1 MYFESMKY
9 LKELIL
15 LIFIL
20 LAIIMVVYEL
30 SYLNQCKFKIVEIL
44 LHLWTHCSNITFFF
58 FYKSTIEIE
67 FMISLFVFFNILF
80 AK

>member
-1 MYFESMKY
+1 MKY

-20 LAIIMVVYEL
+20 LAIIMIVYEL

-44 LHLWTHCSNITFFF
+44 LHLRTHCSNNIFFF
-58 FYKSTIEIE
+58 FTNQQLKLNS
-67 FMISLFVFFNILF
+67 
-80 AK
+80 

>member
-1 MYFESMKY
+1 MKY

-20 LAIIMVVYEL
+20 LAIIMIAYEL

-44 LHLWTHCSNITFFF
+44 LHL
-58 FYKSTIEIE
+58 
-67 FMISLFVFFNILF
+67 
-80 AK
+80 

>member
-1 MYFESMKY
+1 MVRYICQWTSLQGYCIAFNIQKLKTFKYLYFESMKY

-20 LAIIMVVYEL
+20 LAIIMIVYEL

-44 LHLWTHCSNITFFF
+44 LHL
-58 FYKSTIEIE
+58 
-67 FMISLFVFFNILF
+67 
-80 AK
+80 

>member
-1 MYFESMKY
+1 MKY

-20 LAIIMVVYEL
+20 LAIIMIVYEL

-44 LHLWTHCSNITFFF
+44 LHLWTHCSNNIFFSFTNQQLKLNSWFLYLF
-58 FYKSTIEIE
+58 FS
-67 FMISLFVFFNILF
+67 ISCLLNRFSS
-80 AK
+80 

>member
-1 MYFESMKY
+1 MKY

-20 LAIIMVVYEL
+20 LAIIMIVYEL

-44 LHLWTHCSNITFFF
+44 LHLFFF

>member
-1 MYFESMKY
+1 M
-9 LKELIL
+9 I
-15 LIFIL
+15 
-20 LAIIMVVYEL
+20 VYEL

-44 LHLWTHCSNITFFF
+44 LHLLTHCSNNIFFF